1 MHKPHV
7 AVVDLIKE
15 AGVSAK
21 EIFAF
26 IRHNNIKV
34 YTQDSKFAISKEDAK
49 KFQEESLKIFN
60 PDITARFK
68 VDNATLPKMPEIQ
81 IDDPDIFIRKEDS
94 NSLKGKRLG
103 EILLF
108 QGIVT
113 EENISKALKIQS
125 KRGGIIGQI
134 LVDMGIVMEEE
145 ILLALALQSDMDLI
159 LDLAQINVPRN
170 IIDKVPERTAKLYHI
185 APLKVEKG
193 ALVIATDQP
202 QNKSIFRD
210 LNKLLNVEIKGAVS
224 SAADIEACIQ
234 KIYPHRKN
242 RTKAHRSISVRTKQI
257 KETLP
262 KSNKSVNSWYEEG
275 TTFDERKK
283 LGRRI
288 FLAMPFAINF
298 EPVFDSII
306 TVSRIT
312 GTRLLR
318 IDQVPNLR
326 NIWTAIEREIER
338 ADILIADFTGDRYV
352 DIPNPNV
359 VTEATIA
366 FHKYEMPVIIITQTI
381 DALFFDWR
389 HHFAITYNPDD
400 DGLHYLRRTLTNKIE
415 AEVAELDRQDS
426 LLKI

>member
-134 LVDMGIVMEEE
+134 
-145 ILLALALQSDMDLI
+145 
-159 LDLAQINVPRN
+159 
-170 IIDKVPERTAKLYHI
+170 
-185 APLKVEKG
+185 
-193 ALVIATDQP
+193 
-202 QNKSIFRD
+202 
-210 LNKLLNVEIKGAVS
+210 
-224 SAADIEACIQ
+224 
-234 KIYPHRKN
+234 
-242 RTKAHRSISVRTKQI
+242 
-257 KETLP
+257 
-262 KSNKSVNSWYEEG
+262 
-275 TTFDERKK
+275 
-283 LGRRI
+283 
-288 FLAMPFAINF
+288 
-298 EPVFDSII
+298 
-306 TVSRIT
+306 
-312 GTRLLR
+312 
-318 IDQVPNLR
+318 
-326 NIWTAIEREIER
+326 
-338 ADILIADFTGDRYV
+338 
-352 DIPNPNV
+352 
-359 VTEATIA
+359 
-366 FHKYEMPVIIITQTI
+366 
-381 DALFFDWR
+381 
-389 HHFAITYNPDD
+389 
-400 DGLHYLRRTLTNKIE
+400 
-415 AEVAELDRQDS
+415 
-426 LLKI
+426 